1 MELIHTSP
9 EAITKRFLN
18 VVKITNYN
26 ITTLPDFR
34 RGFLGFFG
42 FDEGLDC
49 SESSYILNTKKDKQT
64 LHRFTTTAIPHPSLE
79 KYCFSFQ
86 QTLDKNNFCLEMIL
100 GNFSGLMA
108 EMEIWICNLIYTLLS
123 WHKSIYFLKNINKQE
138 NVKALYRRFISFC
151 AVPFSFLMS
160 VPVFYLLFSPC
171 FICLA
176 PINDKLQLETKFEP
190 CTFEFVR
197 DAY

>member
-1 MELIHTSP
+1 MLVHPITQRTGNYSVKISLAFHKVWGNSEHGIDSHISSQ
-9 EAITKRFLN
+9 AITKRFLI

-64 LHRFTTTAIPHPSLE
+64 LHRFTTTAIPHPSLK
-79 KYCFSFQ
+79 KYCFYFK

-100 GNFSGLMA
+100 GNFSRLMA
-108 EMEIWICNLIYTLLS
+108 KMEIWTCNLIYTLLS
-123 WHKSIYFLKNINKQE
+123 WHKSIYFLKNINKKE
-138 NVKALYRRFISFC
+138 
-151 AVPFSFLMS
+151 M
-160 VPVFYLLFSPC
+160 
-171 FICLA
+171 
-176 PINDKLQLETKFEP
+176 
-190 CTFEFVR
+190 
-197 DAY
+197 

>member
-64 LHRFTTTAIPHPSLE
+64 LHTQIYYNCNSTLITE
-79 KYCFSFQ
+79 K
-86 QTLDKNNFCLEMIL
+86 I
-100 GNFSGLMA
+100 
-108 EMEIWICNLIYTLLS
+108 
-123 WHKSIYFLKNINKQE
+123 
-138 NVKALYRRFISFC
+138 
-151 AVPFSFLMS
+151 
-160 VPVFYLLFSPC
+160 LLFFP
-171 FICLA
+171 A
-176 PINDKLQLETKFEP
+176 NPGQK
-190 CTFEFVR
+190 
-197 DAY
+197 

>member
-64 LHRFTTTAIPHPSLE
+64 LHRFTTTAIPHPSLK

-100 GNFSGLMA
+100 GNFSRLIA
-108 EMEIWICNLIYTLLS
+108 EMEI
-123 WHKSIYFLKNINKQE
+123 
-138 NVKALYRRFISFC
+138 
-151 AVPFSFLMS
+151 
-160 VPVFYLLFSPC
+160 
-171 FICLA
+171 
-176 PINDKLQLETKFEP
+176 
-190 CTFEFVR
+190 
-197 DAY
+197 